1 MYIFRKELAIVTLVS
16 IKRARPKINIVPYLF
31 LIVPLF
37 LFLMWVIG
45 PMIYSF
51 YLSLTNWD
59 GISAPQFVGIANYIR
74 LFKDRVFYTAIGNN
88 LKWIVSFVTI
98 PVIMG
103 LVLAMALNSK
113 IFGARVIKA
122 AFFMPY
128 ILSFVVIGLIFGWM
142 YHPAGGLLNSILKA
156 IGLGWLTSGWLADPK
171 LATWCIIAAA
181 LWRQVGY
188 VMILYLAGLQAI
200 DASLVDAAKVDGSN
214 NWQLFRHVILPQL
227 SPVTA
232 IVIIISIID
241 SLRSFD
247 AVFIMT
253 RGGPAGS
260 TTVLAY
266 FMYNEAFNNYNMGY
280 GAAIAVCMFFIT
292 AIVIFIYLWRI
303 IHTEIEY

>member
-1 MYIFRKELAIVTLVS
+1 
-16 IKRARPKINIVPYLF
+16 
-31 LIVPLF
+31 
-37 LFLMWVIG
+37 MWVIG

-200 DASLVDAAKVDGSN
+200 DTSLVDAAKVDGSN

>member
-200 DASLVDAAKVDGSN
+200 DTSLVDAAKVDGSN

>member
-1 MYIFRKELAIVTLVS
+1 MSVS
-16 IKRARPKINIVPYLF
+16 IKRAKPKINIVPYLF
-31 LIVPLF
+31 LIIPLI
-37 LFLMWVIG
+37 LFVMWVIG

-51 YLSLTNWD
+51 YLSFTDWN
-59 GISAPQFVGIANYIR
+59 GVTAPQFTGIANYIR
-74 LFKDRVFYTAIGNN
+74 LFKDRVFYTALINN

-103 LVLAMALNSK
+103 LALAMALNSR

-142 YHPAGGLLNSILKA
+142 YHPAGGLLNSMLQA
-156 IGLGWLTSGWLADPK
+156 IGLGGLTSGWLADPK

-188 VMILYLAGLQAI
+188 VMILYLAGLQAVDTALI
-200 DASLVDAAKVDGSN
+200 DAAKVDGSN
-214 NWQLFRHVILPQL
+214 NWQLFRNVILPQL
-227 SPVTA
+227 SPITA
-232 IVIIISIID
+232 IVIIISVID

-260 TTVLAY
+260 STVLAH

-280 GAAIAVCMFFIT
+280 GAAIAVLMFLIT
-292 AIVIFIYLWRI
+292 AIIIFIYLWRI
-303 IHTEIEY
+303 IHSEIEY